1 MMYRLAGFTG
11 LKAQIFKIAF
21 MSIIDALL
29 IWMFFASMAKED
41 SSTLSAVIA
50 TIFVLTNL
58 VYFAKFTLPLKFLLP
73 GLVLLVAFVVVPVV
87 YTVQMSGYQ
96 YKTGNEISKVDA
108 LPQIEANGLV
118 LDDLAPTFDL
128 VLGKVDDQWAALL
141 TSQVDQSVLLST
153 EEKSTV
159 LPAGSF
165 TADEFGIAR
174 QADGFEPIT
183 EEFAANNEDSIINLR
198 FPYKDSSFIS
208 PQGIDIAAVLT
219 QTLVYD
225 KDADTFTDTFSG
237 IVYKDN
243 GRGNYAA
250 ESDSSM
256 TLTPGWRAWNA
267 FENYTKLF
275 SDPNVRGPFIGVF
288 IWTVSF
294 AVISVMMMFFV
305 GLLLA
310 VILNQKIALRRFYR
324 SVLILPYAI
333 PSFMSI
339 LIWAGMFN
347 RQFGAINALFGTEID
362 FFNSPTLAKMVIL
375 IVNLWLGFPY
385 FYLISSGALQ
395 SIPSELEE
403 AASIDGANG
412 RQIMSKIKLPLILQI
427 LSPLLI
433 ASFAYNFNNFNII
446 YLLTGGGPTNVLEGQ
461 TAGATDIL
469 ITYTYKTAFG
479 SQEQNLG
486 LASAISMVIF
496 FIVGSISLWSL
507 RRSKVLETM

>member
-11 LKAQIFKIAF
+11 LRAQIFKIAF

-29 IWMFFASMAKED
+29 LWMFFASMAKED

-50 TIFVLTNL
+50 TIFVITNL

-73 GLVLLVAFVVVPVV
+73 GLILLVAFVVVPVV

-96 YKTGNEISKVDA
+96 YKTGNEISKSDA

-118 LDDLAPTFDL
+118 LDDLSPTFDL
-128 VLGKVDDQWAALL
+128 VLGKLDGKWAALL
-141 TSQVDQSVLLST
+141 TSQIDQSVLLAT

-159 LPAGSF
+159 LQPGSY
-165 TADEFGIAR
+165 TADNLGIAR
-174 QADGFEPIT
+174 QTAGFEPIT
-183 EEFAANNEDSIINLR
+183 EDFAANNEDSIINLR
-198 FPYKDSSFIS
+198 FPYKDASFIS

-219 QTLVYD
+219 QSLIYD
-225 KDADTFTDTFSG
+225 KKTDTFTDSSNG
-237 IVYKDN
+237 VVYKDN

-250 ESDSSM
+250 ESDPSM

-288 IWTVSF
+288 IWTICF
-294 AVISVMMMFFV
+294 AVISVAMMFFV

-324 SVLILPYAI
+324 SILILPYAI

-347 RQFGAINALFGTEID
+347 RQFGAINALFGTNID

-403 AASIDGANG
+403 AAAIDGANG
-412 RQIMSKIKLPLILQI
+412 RQIMGKIKLPLILQI

-446 YLLTGGGPTNVLEGQ
+446 YLLTGGGPTNVLAGQ

-496 FIVGSISLWSL
+496 LIVGSISLWSL

>member
-29 IWMFFASMAKED
+29 IWMFSASMAKED

-50 TIFVLTNL
+50 VIFILTNL

-96 YKTGNEISKVDA
+96 YKTGNEISKADA

-128 VLGKVDDQWAALL
+128 VLGKVNGEWAGLL

-174 QADGFEPIT
+174 QADGFDPIT
-183 EEFAANNEDSIINLR
+183 EEFAADNEESVIGLK
-198 FPYKDSSFIS
+198 FPYKDKSFIA
-208 PQGIDIAAVLT
+208 PQGFDIAAVLT

-225 KDADTFTDTFSG
+225 KDADTFTDSNSG
-237 IVYKDN
+237 VVYENN
-243 GRGNYAA
+243 GRGNFAA
-250 ESDSSM
+250 QGDPGN
-256 TLTPGWRAWNA
+256 TLTPGWRAFNS

-275 SDPNVRGPFIGVF
+275 TDPNVRGPFIGVF

-324 SVLILPYAI
+324 SILILPYAI

-433 ASFAYNFNNFNII
+433 ASFAFNFNNFNII

>member
-1 MMYRLAGFTG
+1 
-11 LKAQIFKIAF
+11 
-21 MSIIDALL
+21 
-29 IWMFFASMAKED
+29 
-41 SSTLSAVIA
+41 
-50 TIFVLTNL
+50 
-58 VYFAKFTLPLKFLLP
+58 
-73 GLVLLVAFVVVPVV
+73 
-87 YTVQMSGYQ
+87 
-96 YKTGNEISKVDA
+96 
-108 LPQIEANGLV
+108 
-118 LDDLAPTFDL
+118 
-128 VLGKVDDQWAALL
+128 
-141 TSQVDQSVLLST
+141 
-153 EEKSTV
+153 
-159 LPAGSF
+159 
-165 TADEFGIAR
+165 
-174 QADGFEPIT
+174 
-183 EEFAANNEDSIINLR
+183 
-198 FPYKDSSFIS
+198 
-208 PQGIDIAAVLT
+208 
-219 QTLVYD
+219 
-225 KDADTFTDTFSG
+225 
-237 IVYKDN
+237 
-243 GRGNYAA
+243 
-250 ESDSSM
+250 
-256 TLTPGWRAWNA
+256 
-267 FENYTKLF
+267 
-275 SDPNVRGPFIGVF
+275 
-288 IWTVSF
+288 
-294 AVISVMMMFFV
+294 MMFAV

-324 SVLILPYAI
+324 SILILPYAI

-362 FFNSPTLAKMVIL
+362 FFNSTTLAKMVIL

-412 RQIMSKIKLPLILQI
+412 RQIMGKIKLPLILQI

-433 ASFAYNFNNFNII
+433 ASFAFNFNNFNII

>member
-50 TIFVLTNL
+50 TIFVITNL

-96 YKTGNEISKVDA
+96 YKTGNEISKSDA
-108 LPQIEANGLV
+108 LPQIQANGLV

-128 VLGKVDDQWAALL
+128 VLGKLNGEWAALL
-141 TSQVDQSVLLST
+141 TSQVDQSVILAT
-153 EEKSTV
+153 EAKSDV
-159 LPAGSF
+159 LAPGSF

-174 QADGFEPIT
+174 QASGFEPIT
-183 EEFAANNEDSIINLR
+183 NEFAANNEESIVNLR
-198 FPYKDSSFIS
+198 FPYKDASFIS

-219 QTLVYD
+219 QTLIYD
-225 KDADTFTDTFSG
+225 KEADTFTDSFSG
-237 IVYKDN
+237 VVYKDN

-250 ESDSSM
+250 ESDPSM

-267 FENYTKLF
+267 FENF
-275 SDPNVRGPFIGVF
+275 RGPFIGVF
-288 IWTVSF
+288 IWTISF
-294 AVISVMMMFFV
+294 ALISVLMMFAV

-324 SVLILPYAI
+324 SILILPYAI

-403 AASIDGANG
+403 AAAIDGANG
-412 RQIMSKIKLPLILQI
+412 RQIMGKIKLPLILQI

-433 ASFAYNFNNFNII
+433 ASFAFNFNNFNII

>member
-1 MMYRLAGFTG
+1 MYRLAGFTG

-50 TIFVLTNL
+50 TIFVVTNL
-58 VYFAKFTLPLKFLLP
+58 VYFAKFTLPFKFLLP
-73 GLVLLVAFVVVPVV
+73 GLILLIAFVVVPVV

-96 YKTGNEISKVDA
+96 YKTGNEISKADA

-128 VLGKVDDQWAALL
+128 VLGKLDGKWAALL

-165 TADEFGIAR
+165 TADQSGIAR
-174 QADGFEPIT
+174 QADGFEAIT
-183 EEFAANNEDSIINLR
+183 EEFAANNEESIIGLK
-198 FPYKDSSFIS
+198 FPYKDASFIS
-208 PQGIDIAAVLT
+208 PQGFDIAAVLT
-219 QTLVYD
+219 QTLIYD
-225 KDADTFTDTFSG
+225 KDADTFTDSLSG
-237 IVYKDN
+237 LVYENN
-243 GRGNYAA
+243 GRGNFAA
-250 ESDSSM
+250 KGDPSN
-256 TLTPGWRAWNA
+256 TLTPGWRAWNV

-275 SDPNVRGPFIGVF
+275 TDPNVRGPFIGVF

-294 AVISVMMMFFV
+294 AIISVLMMFSV

-324 SVLILPYAI
+324 SILILPYAI

-412 RQIMSKIKLPLILQI
+412 RQIMAKIKLPLILQI

-433 ASFAYNFNNFNII
+433 ASFAFNFNNFNII